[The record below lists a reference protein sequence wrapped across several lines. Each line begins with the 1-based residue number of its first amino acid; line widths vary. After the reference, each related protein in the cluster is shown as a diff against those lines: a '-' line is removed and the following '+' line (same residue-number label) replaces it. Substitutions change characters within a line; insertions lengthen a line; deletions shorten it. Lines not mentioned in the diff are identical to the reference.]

1 MEYYISKAESGN
13 RIDIFLT
20 ERTKLSRSQ
29 IQRLIKDGSILLNDQ
44 RTKVSYKLKEDDK
57 IFVELPPA
65 PKKMEILP
73 ENIPLDI
80 IYEDEDL
87 LVVNKPRGMVTHPG
101 ISHYSGTLVNA
112 LLYHL
117 KSLSKIGGEDRP
129 GIVHRLDRD
138 TSGLLLIAKNDHIH
152 RILSKQ
158 MKERAVKKKYYAIV
172 YGVVKKDEEV
182 IQTYIG
188 RHPVHRQKMT
198 VFKKQPEN
206 LRSRE
211 AITSYKV
218 LQRFKDYTFL
228 ELDLK
233 TGRTH
238 QIRVHLSHIGH
249 PVVGDPVYGKEKNEF
264 GITGQLLHAA
274 SIGFQ
279 HPRTKKYLEFSADLP
294 KDMKDVL
301 NKLSKEK

>member
-1 MEYYISKAESGN
+1 MEFYITKAEAGQ
-13 RIDIFLT
+13 RIDLFLVGKT
-20 ERTKLSRSQ
+20 ELSRAQ
-29 IQRLIKDGSILLNDQ
+29 IQRLVKNGKILLNDQ
-44 RTKVSYKLKEDDK
+44 KTKVSYKLKFQDK
-57 IFVELPPA
+57 IFVELPPK
-65 PKKMEILP
+65 PEKIKILP

-80 IYEDEDL
+80 VYEDEDL
-87 LVVNKPRGMVTHPG
+87 LIVNKPRGMVTHPG

-138 TSGLLLIAKNDHIH
+138 TSGVLLVAKNDHIH
-152 RILSKQ
+152 RLLSKQ
-158 MKERAVKKKYYAIV
+158 MKERKIKKKYYAIV
-172 YGVVKKDEEV
+172 YGNIKNDEEV

-198 VFKKQPEN
+198 TFKKEPDN
-206 LRSRE
+206 LKARV

-218 LQRFKDYTFL
+218 VKRFKKYTFL
-228 ELDLK
+228 EIHLK

-249 PVVGDPVYGKEKNEF
+249 PIVGDSVYGKEKNEF

-274 SIGFQ
+274 SIGFL
-279 HPRTKKYLEFSADLP
+279 HPRTKKCLEFSADLP
-294 KDMKDVL
+294 ADMKDVL
-301 NKLSKEK
+301 KSLSTGN